1 MSGSNRNVWL
11 IVGVT
16 LGLVALGSW
25 IGFRWLQRAFTGVM
39 AEGRQSYDEGTRLG
53 RSLTATAC
61 LDTAF
66 ARHARAPS
74 GSMGQQIT
82 EGVFLEG
89 CLGTGTPDGLCD
101 SIPPTGNLSQMM
113 RFSVWSV
120 EQCRVHGLTDRNCP
134 RLLQAVSNH
143 CRRKTTAGG

>member
-1 MSGSNRNVWL
+1 MAGSKRVWL
-11 IVGVT
+11 IVGLS

-39 AEGRQSYDEGTRLG
+39 AEGRQYYEEGTRLG

-89 CLGTGTPDGLCD
+89 CLRTGTPDGLCD
-101 SIPPTGNLSQMM
+101 SIPPSGNLKQIM

-120 EQCRVHGLTDRNCP
+120 EQCRAHGLTDRNCP
-134 RLLQAVSNH
+134 RLLQPVAND
-143 CRRKTTAGG
+143 CRRRAAGSG

>member
-1 MSGSNRNVWL
+1 MAGSKRNVWL
-11 IVGVT
+11 IVGLM

-25 IGFRWLQRAFTGVM
+25 IGVRWLQRAFTGVM
-39 AEGRQSYDEGTRLG
+39 AEGRQYYEEGTRLG

-66 ARHARAPS
+66 ARHAHAAS
-74 GSMGQQIT
+74 VSMSQQIT
-82 EGVFLEG
+82 EGVFLDG
-89 CLGTGTPDGLCD
+89 CLRTGAPDGLCD
-101 SIPPTGNLSQMM
+101 TIPATGNLTEMM

-120 EQCRVHGLTDRNCP
+120 QQCRVRGFTDRNCP

-143 CRRKTTAGG
+143 CRRGTTAGG